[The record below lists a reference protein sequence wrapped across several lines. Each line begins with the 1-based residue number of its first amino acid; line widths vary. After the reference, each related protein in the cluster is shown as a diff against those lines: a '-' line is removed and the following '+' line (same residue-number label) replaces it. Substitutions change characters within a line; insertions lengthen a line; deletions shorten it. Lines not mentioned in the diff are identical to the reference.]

1 MHLTLLGEV
10 LLILLTSAAVNG
22 MVRAMGIFDTHS
34 DEKFKKFVLEE
45 LGYIR
50 VIAGK
55 NNLLLHEIRHL
66 LRQKPHLTRGR
77 LIVMPKQIQVGETAQ
92 AILQGVDQFG
102 NPFPLD
108 SSYTVVP
115 TASAPGDVSVG
126 PVNPD
131 GSFTITGLAADAGDA
146 IGAQVTRPD
155 GTVIAFTPDT
165 LVIVAPA
172 PVLTAGAVVLQ

>member
-1 MHLTLLGEV
+1 MRLTLVGEV
-10 LLILLTSAAVNG
+10 LFILLTVFMVNV
-22 MVRAMGIFDTHS
+22 MVRLMGIFDTHS
-34 DEKFKKFVLEE
+34 DEKFKKKVLEE

-50 VIAGK
+50 VITGK

-77 LIVMPKQIQVGETAQ
+77 IIVMPKQIQVGETAQ
-92 AILQGVDQFG
+92 AVLQGVDQFG

-108 SSYTVVP
+108 ASYSVVP
-115 TASAPGDVSVG
+115 TASAPADVSVG

-131 GSFTITGLAADAGDA
+131 GSFTITGIAADPGDS

-155 GTVIAFTPDT
+155 GTVITFSPDT
-165 LVIVAPA
+165 LVIAAPA